1 MPRLS
6 GRLALA
12 VCALGLLGCVNG
24 EASEAPLGGSDAA
37 GSTAGGGASQEQPLG
52 VGSGGAQTAGGA
64 AATSGAGGAGAAS
77 CTSFADDAGWS
88 LVVHIKNDKSSTIYV
103 GQEMPSCD
111 AQPLFQV
118 KDGSGALLPSLS
130 GCRSSC
136 SAVMTSGPVTC
147 PTVCAVPSTVTLAPG
162 QTIDIPWN
170 GMFGAPQTL
179 PQECLRD
186 ATQGSAS
193 CVRAQQVKA
202 GIYTFTAQAGS
213 QLSCSQP
220 GSCTC
225 TPSSSG
231 GCTTP
236 ASTISGTITTT
247 EFTIALEPGEKVG
260 PAGDYQYL
268 GLTFKP

>member
-1 MPRLS
+1 M
-6 GRLALA
+6 
-12 VCALGLLGCVNG
+12 GCVSG
-24 EASEAPLGGSDAA
+24 EASEAPLGEADTA
-37 GSTAGGGASQEQPLG
+37 GSAAGGGASQGQPLG
-52 VGSGGAQTAGGA
+52 VGGGA
-64 AATSGAGGAGAAS
+64 AATSGAGGGAAAS

-103 GQEMPSCD
+103 GQETPSCD

-118 KDGSGALLPSLS
+118 KDGSGALLPSLGS
-130 GCRSSC
+130 CRSSC

-147 PTVCAVPSTVTLAPG
+147 PTVCAAPSTVTLAPG

-179 PQECLRD
+179 PQQCLHD
-186 ATQGSAS
+186 ATQGPIS
-193 CVRAQQVKA
+193 CVRGQQVKA
-202 GIYTFTAQAGS
+202 DIYTFTAQAGS
-213 QLSCSQP
+213 QLSCTQP
-220 GSCTC
+220 GSSCTC

-236 ASTISGTITTT
+236 GSTISGTITTT
-247 EFTIALEPGEKVG
+247 DFIIALEPGEKVG
-260 PAGDYQYL
+260 PAGDFQYL